1 MLGAILAAVAF
12 FAGAFF
18 TATFLGAF
26 VTVDFLTLAVFLAA
40 DRVFC
45 LAGFLAFLA
54 FLAVEVAFADPF
66 LTAIT
71 FSFINVNL
79 ISSLLYC
86 DEPPTEPR
94 NHL

>member
-1 MLGAILAAVAF
+1 V
-12 FAGAFF
+12 
-18 TATFLGAF
+18 
-26 VTVDFLTLAVFLAA
+26 VFLAA

-45 LAGFLAFLA
+45 TAGFLAF
-54 FLAVEVAFADPF
+54 FAVEVAFADPF

-71 FSFINVNL
+71 FSFINVNQ

-86 DEPPTEPR
+86 DKQPTEPR